1 MRSTWRVTVI
11 DDPQQALLSVF
22 LLNVVL
28 AGLTVGAFWAGV
40 FVARSVGRTPGYSL
54 TSLGFSRPRGGT
66 FVGIGVGVAI
76 GIGAVLA
83 SVPVNLAS
91 TFILDRLGYSTEST
105 VQQQF
110 MRGLEGWVRES
121 PAAAIPAI
129 VLVVI
134 IFGPAVEE
142 LVFRGAIFN
151 GLYRLGGLVSAR
163 SFRKE
168 DPGRA
173 AKRVSFTL
181 SALVSSVIFALLHL
195 EPVLLPTLVI
205 LAVVLCALFERT
217 GSLLPPFVAH
227 AMFNSFATLLIILS
241 GLDTLDLPPV

>member
-1 MRSTWRVTVI
+1 VVNG
-11 DDPQQALLSVF
+11 PQQALLSVV

-28 AGLTVGAFWAGV
+28 IFLTIGVFWAGV
-40 FVARSVGRTPGYSL
+40 FVMRSFGRTPGYSL
-54 TSLGFSRPRGGT
+54 APLGFSRPRGGLL
-66 FVGIGVGVAI
+66 VGAGVGVLT
-76 GIGAVLA
+76 GLGALLISMFVNPA
-83 SVPVNLAS
+83 SAFV
-91 TFILDRLGYSTEST
+91 LDRLGYSTEST

-151 GLYRLGGLVSAR
+151 GLYRLGRLVSAH
-163 SFRKE
+163 SFGKE
-168 DPGRA
+168 DSGRA
-173 AKRVSFTL
+173 ARRVSFAL
-181 SALVSSVIFALLHL
+181 SALVSSGIFALLHL
-195 EPVLLPTLVI
+195 EPVLLPAILI
-205 LAVVLCALFERT
+205 LAVILCALFERT

-227 AMFNSFATLLIILS
+227 ATFNSFAVLLIILS
-241 GLDTLDLPPV
+241 GLDALDLPPV